1 MWNQFFEVVVEYYSE
16 HKNTTSIV
24 NSTIYK
30 DTKIGNW
37 LGRQRRL
44 YYKNALPK
52 EFVDKLETSFD
63 DWEWK
68 TKKKITNSDWY
79 EKFQI
84 LKNYIQE
91 YGVNKIEW
99 NTIYKE
105 TNLGEWVLRVKHKF
119 IRKDLEKTKYL
130 LMEEIFPE
138 WKNLKPGQ
146 TNYSKWNEKFE
157 LLKQYFN
164 EKKSSTIKTKSSDS
178 IYMGVD
184 LGKWVSKQRF
194 LYSKN
199 KLPSEKIIKLEALD
213 HWVWKTQNTGT
224 WEDKLQILVDY
235 FNEFKTL
242 QFTRGEKY
250 KELDLSIWVSNQK
263 QNFHRNNL
271 SQDRINKI
279 EKAFPQWVWTK
290 KEKKN

>member
-1 MWNQFFEVVVEYYSE
+1 
-16 HKNTTSIV
+16 
-24 NSTIYK
+24 
-30 DTKIGNW
+30 
-37 LGRQRRL
+37 
-44 YYKNALPK
+44 
-52 EFVDKLETSFD
+52 
-63 DWEWK
+63 
-68 TKKKITNSDWY
+68 
-79 EKFQI
+79 
-84 LKNYIQE
+84 
-91 YGVNKIEW
+91 
-99 NTIYKE
+99 
-105 TNLGEWVLRVKHKF
+105 
-119 IRKDLEKTKYL
+119 
-130 LMEEIFPE
+130 MEEIFPE